1 MAAIEQIR
9 PIVKQTTVKHDSINI
24 FSANTRSLKGKT
36 EEISNETLDYDIKCL
51 TETHIHKTIQN
62 HQIFDYNNKIIYR
75 KDRNIYGGVLIAVS

>member
-9 PIVKQTTVKHDSINI
+9 PIVKQTTVKRDSINI

-36 EEISNETLDYDIKCL
+36 EEISNETFDYDIKCL
-51 TETHIHKTIQN
+51 TEIHIHNTIQN
-62 HQIFDYNNKIIYR
+62 HQIFDYKNKIIYR